1 VFTNTQGNV
10 PNFVLLNGINPITE
24 FSNWQGGN
32 NATDA
37 LAVGVAVPSTSTVFG
52 AFGLAAFC
60 TNASTATAAA
70 AGFFSGRSTAAGVT
84 VWGINPA
91 VNDSG
96 FASTIQGAEIDVGA
110 SNAATV
116 AAGVN
121 VTSGFSANVTNST
134 AFSVGSGGTYPW
146 QWAFVSHDGAAVNGL
161 WLGAVG
167 TTASSNS
174 QSALFWSRDAGNVS
188 RLCNIY
194 AVATASAANL
204 FLEPAAGGS
213 VLLGGNAAVETGN
226 LDVGKGL
233 GVWGTFAPA
242 SQPTISGS
250 RGSAT
255 AAVLASL
262 LTALAATGL
271 IVDGTS
277 A

>member
-1 VFTNTQGNV
+1 
-10 PNFVLLNGINPITE
+10 
-24 FSNWQGGN
+24 
-32 NATDA
+32 
-37 LAVGVAVPSTSTVFG
+37 
-52 AFGLAAFC
+52 
-60 TNASTATAAA
+60 
-70 AGFFSGRSTAAGVT
+70 
-84 VWGINPA
+84 
-91 VNDSG
+91 
-96 FASTIQGAEIDVGA
+96 
-110 SNAATV
+110 
-116 AAGVN
+116 
-121 VTSGFSANVTNST
+121 
-134 AFSVGSGGTYPW
+134 
-146 QWAFVSHDGAAVNGL
+146 
-161 WLGAVG
+161 
-167 TTASSNS
+167 
-174 QSALFWSRDAGNVS
+174 
-188 RLCNIY
+188 LCNIY